1 MGIKGWSLRDGLLEG
16 EGWRREMLG
25 RLVGGKQ
32 WGSPHMALS
41 EDAEWGKQRRERM
54 QGDGDPLVN
63 AGVTG
68 LLEYLP
74 EELAVECLAAPWLPL
89 LPPPPAL
96 PPSLRTTNSGWWLAP
111 LPVSFTYV
119 NDNPQEVI
127 VGERRELASLDL
139 LNHFITGTS
148 FEWPSSAGWPAPHL
162 SDHKEIKISPSLETT
177 GHLPQLWK
185 AWNERVRPNIFLPLF
200 QRLPHRERLRGR

>member
-1 MGIKGWSLRDGLLEG
+1 
-16 EGWRREMLG
+16 MLG

-32 WGSPHMALS
+32 RGSPHMALS
-41 EDAEWGKQRRERM
+41 EDAEWGKQGRERT

-74 EELAVECLAAPWLPL
+74 EGSAAECLAAPWLPL
-89 LPPPPAL
+89 RPPPPAL

-111 LPVSFTYV
+111 PPVSFTYV

-148 FEWPSSAGWPAPHL
+148 FEWPSTAGWPAPHL

-185 AWNERVRPNIFLPLF
+185 AWNERVRPNIFLPPF

>member
-1 MGIKGWSLRDGLLEG
+1 MGRQG
-16 EGWRREMLG
+16 
-25 RLVGGKQ
+25 
-32 WGSPHMALS
+32 
-41 EDAEWGKQRRERM
+41 RERT
-54 QGDGDPLVN
+54 QGDGDPPVN
-63 AGVTG
+63 TGVTG
-68 LLEYLP
+68 LLEHLP
-74 EELAVECLAAPWLPL
+74 EGPAAECLAAPWLPL

-96 PPSLRTTNSGWWLAP
+96 LPSLPTSNSGWWLAS

-162 SDHKEIKISPSLETT
+162 SDHKEIKISPCLETT

-185 AWNERVRPNIFLPLF
+185 AWNERVRPNIFLPVF
-200 QRLPHRERLRGR
+200 QRLPHRERSRGR